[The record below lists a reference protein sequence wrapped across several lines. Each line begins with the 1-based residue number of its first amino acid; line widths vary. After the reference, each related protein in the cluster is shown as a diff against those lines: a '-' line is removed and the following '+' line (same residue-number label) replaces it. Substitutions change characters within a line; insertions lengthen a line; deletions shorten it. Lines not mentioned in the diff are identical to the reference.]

1 MPEQP
6 NTSEQPIVTPAE
18 LAITTPAQPAVG
30 PPAEPVITP
39 AQPVIEVKRALDGSP
54 ERRFDCDLLE
64 ATAERVVVLYRFEL
78 AGEPIASFGVFW
90 RRRAYNCYY
99 AIPAG
104 GGAPVF
110 VRFDV
115 LRDFEFARDVH
126 PPEVRYTDLLLDLW
140 VEADSASW
148 LDEGEV
154 AAEFTAGIL
163 TDEDGR
169 IIEATRALL
178 DRRWRRVT
186 SEVRTLLRTLGA
198 PV

>member
-6 NTSEQPIVTPAE
+6 NHD
-18 LAITTPAQPAVG
+18 PAQPT
-30 PPAEPVITP
+30 ITP

-54 ERRFDCDLLE
+54 ERRFDCDLLDVN
-64 ATAERVVVLYRFEL
+64 ADRVVVLYRFDL
-78 AGEPIASFGVFW
+78 GGEPIASFGVVW

-99 AIPAG
+99 AVPAG

-115 LRDFEFARDVH
+115 LRDLELALDSD

-140 VEADSASW
+140 VEDNTASW

-154 AAEFTAGIL
+154 TAEFTAGIL
-163 TDEDGR
+163 TDEDAR
-169 IIEATRALL
+169 TIEATRALL
-178 DRRWRRVT
+178 DRRWRRIT